1 MNESKT
7 VTELVSNVKRK
18 VFNER
23 QKARSSVKKN
33 KKTYNVIFKF
43 QTHLNSMQYANIIH
57 VGCH

>member
-23 QKARSSVKKN
+23 QKARSSVKKKQKN
-33 KKTYNVIFKF
+33 LQCNFQISDSFK
-43 QTHLNSMQYANIIH
+43 
-57 VGCH
+57 

>member
-23 QKARSSVKKN
+23 QKARSSVKKQKN
-33 KKTYNVIFKF
+33 FQCNFQISDSFK
-43 QTHLNSMQYANIIH
+43 
-57 VGCH
+57 